1 MYSVSVHHSH
11 GHYITR
17 VLADSPGDAYVVAR
31 EDALAEGMILY
42 RVVVM
47 GGPCGTS

>member
-17 VLADSPGDAYVVAR
+17 VLADSPADAYVEAR
-31 EDALAEGMILY
+31 EAALAEGLILY
-42 RVVVM
+42 RVVVV
-47 GGPCGTS
+47 GGPYGTS